1 MKSFIKP
8 LKIKENII
16 KLLLLI
22 ITDLLIPIII
32 SIINNDNKYIMLINV
47 ISFVLK
53 VFS

>member
-1 MKSFIKP
+1 MQSFIKP
-8 LKIKENII
+8 PKENFI

-22 ITDLLIPIII
+22 ITDLIIPMII
-32 SIINNDNKYIMLINV
+32 SIINNDNRYIMLINV